1 MTNEATRHGILSKR
15 GLLGITSCILGIGVV
30 YFGFNLGQEPIKKDA
45 AASAQP
51 ATEAP
56 TRYRPVR
63 AMNLALGNMVYFAHD
78 LGFTVKTTNAENF
91 DGGRIALRIEN
102 QLQDLRDIYRQ
113 QSVND
118 ASLVGGMMLQFDID
132 RSGAVVQ
139 IKDVSSTITDLDF
152 RRSVVG
158 EVAKWSFND
167 IVSEPMT
174 VTCPLLFVHE
184 GMDITTLVQWEK
196 ALGHFAGKGTP
207 VRVAAGAKPQP
218 KQSETLLPPITGAT
232 TAATTAAE
240 NPVQVKDVKAERKI
254 FQIKYP
260 TSLRKDPN
268 FSSTSLMTFTIGTK
282 VVLINGRG
290 DWLEVKAFDN
300 NLSGFIRK
308 EFVTPFDVV
317 RK

>member
-1 MTNEATRHGILSKR
+1 
-15 GLLGITSCILGIGVV
+15 
-30 YFGFNLGQEPIKKDA
+30 
-45 AASAQP
+45 
-51 ATEAP
+51 
-56 TRYRPVR
+56 
-63 AMNLALGNMVYFAHD
+63 LALGNMVYFAHD
-78 LGFTVKTTNAENF
+78 LGFTVKTTKEENF
-91 DGGRIALRIEN
+91 DDGRIALRIEN
-102 QLQDLRDIYRQ
+102 QLQSLREVYRQ

-118 ASLVGGMMLQFDID
+118 ASLVGGMMLQFDIG
-132 RSGAVVQ
+132 RSGEVAQV
-139 IKDVSSTITDLDF
+139 KDVSSTITDLDF

-167 IVSEPMT
+167 IVSEPMS
-174 VTCPLLFVHE
+174 VSCPLLFVQE

-207 VRVAAGAKPQP
+207 VRVMAGAKQQP
-218 KQSETLLPPITGAT
+218 KQSETPSPTTGAT
-232 TAATTAAE
+232 KSVSTPAE
-240 NPVQVKDVKAERKI
+240 NPAQVKNVKAESKI

-290 DWLEVKAFDN
+290 DWLEVKAIDN